1 MPLFLEDYGLDYFTE
16 DEDTFRALMM
26 LVAQDGKAI
35 TGYYGLPYL
44 NLHLGAVQLIE
55 RIDRNEEG
63 NYEAAGLD
71 SHLSG
76 NQIWTVRVHG
86 ASIDRTD
93 GDALQKR
100 VLVSRADGDGMAVV
114 NLVNADVLPS
124 YLEDDL
130 ITMQMIGLPRL
141 MEYFEDEDA
150 YTDSL
155 PPMESGKKL
164 LLEDG
169 SVFPTGFMR
178 NRMVDS
184 PEFESDEDLDDLT
197 NIRGTV
203 KALYHGKF
211 RFQGQEENLFIR
223 CVIDTQFGP
232 LEIVHT
238 YDQIAEA
245 QRGSIRKGAIVNFYG
260 ILSGDVAIN
269 EYENG
274 IVRDEEH
281 NLAALRYAFVKGDPE
296 RLRSILADNASYRA
310 ESDDLLFQGAG
321 EIIKRIRYV
330 QSCNQEEKDRYY
342 AHMATICAV
351 DGNAA
356 YAPGKRCVV
365 LAHGGENRYESIAFI
380 EVDEAGLIE
389 SIVTSTDARYRFVL
403 DEKPEKR
410 SVFDDVELPTSV
422 EAPMLARARWIG
434 ILDDEIADEAV
445 LSSAACT
452 GEFESN
458 ADRVLEAAPA
468 DLDAN
473 RDALP
478 ENVFG
483 YLFAAAA
490 ESDPLC
496 RHSDKPDRKGPAGS
510 FSAADAWAGAVRSHP
525 DPEVQAVLDAAFETG
540 KQFYKDFHFF
550 QMRQTED
557 AFDENLRR
565 ALILVQMLGAYYA
578 RKHPCDPPR
587 SIQPQVQ

>member
-1 MPLFLEDYGLDYFTE
+1 MPLLLEDFGLDFFTD
-16 DEDTFRALMM
+16 DENTFLGLMK

-63 NYEAAGLD
+63 NYEAVGLD

-86 ASIDRTD
+86 ASIDRKD
-93 GDALQKR
+93 GDPLQKR
-100 VLVSRADGDGMAVV
+100 VLVSQPDGNGMAVV

-141 MEYFEDEDA
+141 IEYFEDEDA
-150 YTDSL
+150 YADSL

-178 NRMVDS
+178 NRMVGS
-184 PEFESDEDLDDLT
+184 PEFESDENLDDLT

-203 KALYHGKF
+203 KELYHGRF
-211 RFQGQEENLFIR
+211 AFQGQEENLFIR
-223 CVIDTQFGP
+223 CVIETQFGP

-281 NLAALRYAFVKGDPE
+281 NLAALRFAFVEGDPE
-296 RLRSILADNASYRA
+296 RLRSVLADNASYRA
-310 ESDDLLFQGAG
+310 ESDDLLFQGSD

-342 AHMATICAV
+342 AHMATIQSV
-351 DGNAA
+351 DGKAA

-365 LAHGGENRYESIAFI
+365 LAHGKENAYESIAFI

-389 SIVTSTDARYRFVL
+389 SIVTSTDARYHFVI
-403 DEKPEKR
+403 DEKPDKR
-410 SVFDDVELPTSV
+410 SVFDDIEPPSSV
-422 EAPMLARARWIG
+422 VAPMLARARWLG
-434 ILDDEIADEAV
+434 VLDDETTDEAV
-445 LSSAACT
+445 LSDTTYAYELENNVDQVMKSAPD
-452 GEFESN
+452 GFGQDN
-458 ADRVLEAAPA
+458 
-468 DLDAN
+468 DAG
-473 RDALP
+473 A
-478 ENVFG
+478 ENLFG
-483 YLFAAAA
+483 YLFAKATELDVLFRHPEKRAQKNLMGSY
-490 ESDPLC
+490 SD
-496 RHSDKPDRKGPAGS
+496 
-510 FSAADAWAGAVRSHP
+510 ADAWEGVVRSYL
-525 DPEVQAVLDAAFETG
+525 DSEAKAVLAAAFETG

-550 QMRQTED
+550 QMRQANDT
-557 AFDENLRR
+557 FDENLRR
-565 ALILVQMLGAYYA
+565 ALILVQILGVRYA
-578 RKHPCDPPR
+578 KTKLK
-587 SIQPQVQ
+587 